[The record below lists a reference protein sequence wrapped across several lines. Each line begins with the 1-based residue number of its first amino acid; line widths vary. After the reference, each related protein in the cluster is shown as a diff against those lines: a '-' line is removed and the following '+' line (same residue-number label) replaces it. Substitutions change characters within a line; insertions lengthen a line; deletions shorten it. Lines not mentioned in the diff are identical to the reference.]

1 MAKAVGPSA
10 IVAASKMYGKAVF
23 FLKSEAAA
31 NTAIERGLSVG
42 GMFVPIEPLAGLGS
56 RVILSNVPPFIQDAL
71 LMPHLQAL
79 GEIKTA
85 IHPVP
90 LGCKD
95 QALRHVLLFRRQVT
109 IHLAGRETVEGSF
122 VVPFEGTN
130 YVIFFS
136 SEEVRCFH
144 CKELGHQKKRC
155 PKLQQGAKTP
165 APAPRPSESTSPPG
179 PSKRPA
185 EGGKKAPAPLPITS
199 EGGKGEKAPE
209 VAGPSAHPE
218 SAQGEKAAEWT
229 VVARRKK
236 AVARSTGAAKQ
247 GVTKSAAAPSGG
259 GSGGVPEKGIPSPEP
274 PVRQG
279 GKAARKTKHQGGK
292 AARKTKHLIP
302 TGGEEKSAPR
312 CPDKA
317 GDSLRQHQG
326 KEEDASAP
334 SHVCTKVHTYRPHG
348 GGPRGG

>member
-1 MAKAVGPSA
+1 MSGQTPQPPKEWAKAAASKAAPPFKNITRRHGVRCLLRDSLSIEGFVKAMAKAVGPSA

-31 NTAIERGLSVG
+31 NTAIERGLSMG
-42 GMFVPIEPLAGLGS
+42 GMFVPIEPLEGLGS
-56 RVILSNVPPFIQDAL
+56 RIILSNVPPFIQDAL

-95 QALRHVLLFRRQVT
+95 QALRHILSFRRQVT

-155 PKLQQGAKTP
+155 PKLQQGAKPP

-185 EGGKKAPAPLPITS
+185 EGGKKAPAPLPGTS

-209 VAGPSAHPE
+209 VAGPSAPPE
-218 SAQGEKAAEWT
+218 SARGEKAAKWT
-229 VVARRKK
+229 TIARRKK
-236 AVARSTGAAKQ
+236 KATARSTGEAKR
-247 GVTKSAAAPSGG
+247 GETKPTAAPSGG
-259 GSGGVPEKGIPSPEP
+259 GSGGVPDKETPSTAPS
-274 PVRQG
+274 
-279 GKAARKTKHQGGK
+279 ARQGGK

-302 TGGEEKSAPR
+302 TGG
-312 CPDKA
+312 
-317 GDSLRQHQG
+317 
-326 KEEDASAP
+326 
-334 SHVCTKVHTYRPHG
+334 
-348 GGPRGG
+348 